1 MRYNC
6 NRQDDSNPV
15 PPVSEATALPTVQVP
30 IFCSGLRLVRSAQNW
45 KIMTKTPQTQTTST
59 TSTTTMSATTK
70 KYFFQIQ
77 FRLFLYP
84 LARSVF
90 DLRKVIDTQVGLL
103 PPVSW
108 DVPKTSKIS
117 GRWKKGR
124 LGRRRQIHLLPGLHT
139 LSTSKIVYLRWP
151 QSQQQQH

>member
-1 MRYNC
+1 
-6 NRQDDSNPV
+6 
-15 PPVSEATALPTVQVP
+15 
-30 IFCSGLRLVRSAQNW
+30 
-45 KIMTKTPQTQTTST
+45 
-59 TSTTTMSATTK
+59 MSATTK

-108 DVPKTSKIS
+108 DVPKSQKFPDDEKRVVWVVGDKSIFFPDSTPSQ
-117 GRWKKGR
+117 
-124 LGRRRQIHLLPGLHT
+124 RR
-139 LSTSKIVYLRWP
+139 K
-151 QSQQQQH
+151 